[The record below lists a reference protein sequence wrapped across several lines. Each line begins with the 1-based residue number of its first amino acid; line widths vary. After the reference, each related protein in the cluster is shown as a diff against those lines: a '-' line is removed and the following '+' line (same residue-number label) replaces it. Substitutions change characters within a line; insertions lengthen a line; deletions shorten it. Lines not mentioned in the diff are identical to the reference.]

1 MLKNQR
7 SELKSSNPEQEHDSR
22 RSFLVTSLPVGFAL
36 AVQPVSAQTIST
48 NADGITAGE
57 VKVPV
62 ADGEIPAYRAY
73 PNKGKNFPI
82 VLVIQ
87 EIFGVHEHIKDLCRR
102 LAKKGHYAIAPAL
115 FARQGDPA
123 KLQDMQALMRDIVSK
138 VPDAQVMTDIDATL
152 AFADKNEGTA
162 KKAAIAGFCWGGRI
176 VWLYAAHNPKIKAG
190 AAWYGR
196 MEGQPSALQPSHP
209 IEIAAILKVP
219 VLGLYGGKDQ
229 GIPQTSIEKMR
240 AALKGGTSKS
250 DIILYATAQHGFNAD
265 YRPSYGKAEAEDAW
279 ARMLAWF
286 RKNGA

>member
-7 SELKSSNPEQEHDSR
+7 SELKSFYPEQEYDSR

-48 NADGITAGE
+48 NTDGITAGE

-196 MEGQPSALQPSHP
+196 MEGQSSALQPSHP
-209 IEIAAILKVP
+209 IEIAASLKVP

-240 AALKGGTSKS
+240 AALTGGTSKS

>member
-7 SELKSSNPEQEHDSR
+7 SELKSFYPEQEYDSR

-48 NADGITAGE
+48 NTDGITAGE

-196 MEGQPSALQPSHP
+196 MEGQSSALQPSHP
-209 IEIAAILKVP
+209 IEIAASLKVP

-240 AALKGGTSKS
+240 AALTGGTSKS

-265 YRPSYGKAEAEDAW
+265 YRLSYGKAEAEDAW